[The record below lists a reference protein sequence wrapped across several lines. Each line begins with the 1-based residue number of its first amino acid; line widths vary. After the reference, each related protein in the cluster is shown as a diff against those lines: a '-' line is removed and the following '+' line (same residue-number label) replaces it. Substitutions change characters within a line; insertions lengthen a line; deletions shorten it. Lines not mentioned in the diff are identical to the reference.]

1 MYISELKMHGF
12 KSFANKEVM
21 KLGQGI
27 TTVVGPNCCGKTNI
41 VDAIRWVLGEQKYSV
56 LRSGKMED
64 VIFNGADGIKPLSV
78 CEVSMTVHNNAGKL
92 PIEYNDVEIARR
104 VYRSGES
111 EYYLNKTQ
119 CRLKDIL
126 DLFVDTGMGTDAYSV
141 IELKMIEQI
150 LSESG
155 DDRRK
160 MFEEAAGIHKY
171 RTQRK
176 TTLRKFEATRSDL
189 ERIKDIIAEVEQ
201 KVNNLSLQLKR
212 FKRHATLTETLES
225 KEMDLAYLQVHR
237 YRSVVA
243 PLQARIKEFRHLRES
258 KTSESSVHEKELIQ
272 LQSAYK
278 TQEADLNVIQQKMY
292 EMNKNRELFRNKIL
306 VWAEQG
312 RGSLLTIDRLE
323 RERGIN
329 NLKIDSLKQL
339 TLDFDKEMTD
349 LEPTIEAQLNSYKTE
364 KDAFNKI
371 ENTYKT
377 TVQVLDDAQNERWK
391 LQRKLAD
398 DRSLFDRTYAIVEDK
413 ELSVDKLNVKVSE
426 LIDEQKSQ
434 VSNEKKLIDNKNK
447 AQSDLQIIKAVLG
460 KTESE
465 LQAFQDSRDSISE
478 ERHAISAQIKSL
490 KGQQE
495 FYHELVES
503 KEGFPEGTRYVL
515 ENPKLFS
522 GVLGT
527 VADMFQVDAKYRD
540 ALESGLGD
548 LSHCLIAIDKKAAL
562 DTLVIAREYKA
573 GNFTIIPLEEVSK
586 LKTVL
591 KEIPKNELVLGRASD
606 LITTSKLVNPLAEY
620 LLGNLLIV
628 NDLKKS
634 LLSENLNG
642 WGLVDQSGAYS
653 GSDMI
658 LKNRQVSEHG
668 NLMGRQKKLN
678 FISNELIKHTN
689 KESDLIGKY
698 ENVLKEIQSCQ
709 SNLKNNL
716 LEIEKCENISSSIE
730 TDIIRF
736 EFRQTQVRDAI
747 QSAKVELKETADLL
761 KQSKHALKSLQPAM
775 DKAQNK
781 LDSFQEKVDKANDDM
796 LIARK
801 NRDEFQQKVQD
812 ARIKLIELETRRDQL
827 FFKKTSGDE
836 SSNELKNRQ
845 NSIKE
850 EIKDLQLQKK
860 KLDTD
865 ISSGEKE
872 LDILNAEI
880 QKQRSILDLKQSV
893 FRETYQNIEEI
904 QSRIASE
911 QRDREQILEELKNS
925 ELEASETNQRIKL
938 IEERIRD
945 RYNKKIATELVVDE
959 SEDTVAVE
967 IDKVQRSLE
976 NIGPINMAVQGEH
989 DEENERLEILS
1000 TQREDL
1006 IEAEENLRETIRKID
1021 KVARK
1026 RFQETFD
1033 LIKKNFE
1040 KLFQLFF
1047 EGGTATLKMIGDPDP
1062 LEADIGIE
1070 AQPPGKRNTSLRLL
1084 SSGEKALTAISLL
1097 FSIYQVKPSPY
1108 CILDEVDA
1116 PLDDVNIHKFT
1127 KVLAKF
1133 SDETQFII
1141 VTHNKLT
1148 MEIADYMYGVTQEKK
1163 GVSQLVSVNF
1173 N

>member
-27 TTVVGPNCCGKTNI
+27 TTVVGPNGCGKTNI

-911 QRDREQILEELKNS
+911 QRDREQILEELKMLS
-925 ELEASETNQRIKL
+925 ELPANPAM
-938 IEERIRD
+938 
-945 RYNKKIATELVVDE
+945 IAPT
-959 SEDTVAVE
+959 
-967 IDKVQRSLE
+967 
-976 NIGPINMAVQGEH
+976 
-989 DEENERLEILS
+989 
-1000 TQREDL
+1000 
-1006 IEAEENLRETIRKID
+1006 
-1021 KVARK
+1021 
-1026 RFQETFD
+1026 
-1033 LIKKNFE
+1033 
-1040 KLFQLFF
+1040 
-1047 EGGTATLKMIGDPDP
+1047 MITD
-1062 LEADIGIE
+1062 
-1070 AQPPGKRNTSLRLL
+1070 
-1084 SSGEKALTAISLL
+1084 
-1097 FSIYQVKPSPY
+1097 
-1108 CILDEVDA
+1108 
-1116 PLDDVNIHKFT
+1116 
-1127 KVLAKF
+1127 
-1133 SDETQFII
+1133 
-1141 VTHNKLT
+1141 
-1148 MEIADYMYGVTQEKK
+1148 EIAFVTDIKGVCREGVT
-1163 GVSQLVSVNF
+1163 LHTT
-1173 N
+1173 

>member
-27 TTVVGPNCCGKTNI
+27 TTVVGPNGCGKTNI